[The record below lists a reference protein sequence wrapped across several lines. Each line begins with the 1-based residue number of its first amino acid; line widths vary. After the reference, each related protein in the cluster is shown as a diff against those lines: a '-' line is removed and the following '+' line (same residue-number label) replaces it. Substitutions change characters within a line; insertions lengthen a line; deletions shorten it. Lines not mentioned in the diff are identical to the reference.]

1 MTFLSI
7 GFFSGETLGL
17 SCCCW
22 SALFT
27 LCVGA
32 EEPLK
37 QDKLDCSFLEPD
49 GVLGR
54 QEEAVQALSLL
65 CDVSREVLIVL
76 DACGCSSFALSA
88 FTVKVLFEES
98 QVLVACNADLLYA
111 PTFSAV
117 GLPVEDRSAPANVL
131 EEEHGRGIELLLESF
146 L

>member
-17 SCCCW
+17 SCCSW

-27 LCVGA
+27 LCVG
-32 EEPLK
+32 E
-37 QDKLDCSFLEPD
+37 DKLDCSFLEPD

-54 QEEAVQALSLL
+54 QEEAVQPLSLL

-76 DACGCSSFALSA
+76 DACGCSSFALLA

-98 QVLVACNADLLYA
+98 HVLVAYDADLLYA

-117 GLPVEDRSAPANVL
+117 GLPVEDRSAAANVL
-131 EEEHGRGIELLLESF
+131 EEEHGRGIELLLES
-146 L
+146 LL